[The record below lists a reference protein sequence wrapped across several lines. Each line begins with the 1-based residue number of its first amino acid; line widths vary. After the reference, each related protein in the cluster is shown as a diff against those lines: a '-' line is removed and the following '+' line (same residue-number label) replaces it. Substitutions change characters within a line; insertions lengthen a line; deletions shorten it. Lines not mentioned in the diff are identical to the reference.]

1 MRRYRVVWCGV
12 GALLAA
18 PGLVAAVLLSRPATL
33 LIAFFVI
40 GAATTGVAVGF
51 GTTFGNAT
59 AETGGR
65 LRQAMLAG
73 ALVAGI
79 GLAMSGLVRLLG
91 SAAVL
96 LFLLVLA
103 TSPPVVSRLFRKRGA
118 RSKDRSA
125 GALQARELTTAEL
138 CRQWQDSYQA
148 LREAPTLALRLQ
160 IIEAREHCL
169 DELERR
175 NPDGLQAWLASAAS
189 AAGDPSRFLTGPG
202 TT

>member
-1 MRRYRVVWCGV
+1 VGV
-12 GALLAA
+12 LLAV

-40 GAATTGVAVGF
+40 AAATTGLAVGF
-51 GTTFGNAT
+51 GTTFGRAP
-59 AETGGR
+59 ADSGGR
-65 LRQAMLAG
+65 LRPALLAG
-73 ALVAGI
+73 AVVGGAGV
-79 GLAMSGLVRLLG
+79 AMSGLVQLLG
-91 SAAVL
+91 AAAFL
-96 LFLLVLA
+96 LFLLAMA
-103 TSPPVVSRLFRKRGA
+103 TSPPVIERLFHKHGTRPKG
-118 RSKDRSA
+118 RSGGSV
-125 GALQARELTTAEL
+125 QVRELTTLEL

-175 NPDGLQAWLASAAS
+175 DPDGLQAWLASAAS

>member
-12 GALLAA
+12 GVLFAV

-40 GAATTGVAVGF
+40 AAATTGLVIGF
-51 GTTFGNAT
+51 GTTPGSAT
-59 AETGGR
+59 GDTRGR
-65 LRQAMLAG
+65 LRQAVLTG
-73 ALVAGI
+73 ALVAGA
-79 GLAMSGLVRLLG
+79 GLAMSGLVQLLG
-91 SAAVL
+91 SAAFL

-103 TSPPVVSRLFRKRGA
+103 TSPPVVSRLFRKRGI

-125 GALQARELTTAEL
+125 GAAQARELTTLEL

-160 IIEAREHCL
+160 IIEARELCL

-175 NPDGLQAWLASAAS
+175 NPDGLQAWLASSAS